1 MDRCMSTPRR
11 QPNEPLSTG
20 PAVELTGITRRF
32 GTVRAVDQ
40 VDLTIH
46 RGEFFSLLGPSGCG
60 KTTLLRIIA
69 GLELPNAGRVRIGGR
84 DATPLPAH
92 LRPVN
97 TVFQSY
103 ALFPHL
109 TVRENIEF
117 GLRMKKV
124 PNPDRAERVMRV
136 MEMARLTDLA
146 GRRPHQLSG
155 GQRQRVALA
164 RAVVNEPEVLLLDE
178 PLGALDLK
186 LRKQLQMELHALQRR
201 LGITFVYVTHDQE
214 EALAM
219 SDRVAVMNLGKI
231 EQAGP
236 PAEIYEQPHS
246 RFVAEFV
253 GASNL
258 ITGHVVRQD
267 SGEVIVETA
276 SGELRS
282 RLSSADKRY
291 APGAEAALAIRP
303 EKVQIVSEERAPNFN
318 SFKCRVADLIYS
330 GAGTEYILE
339 SAAGIIKAAVL
350 NVEWQQRGMRPGDSA
365 WIHLPPKALMVL

>member
-1 MDRCMSTPRR
+1 MPTPSR
-11 QPNEPLSTG
+11 QPNAPLSTE
-20 PAVELTGITRRF
+20 PAVELAGITRRF
-32 GTVRAVDQ
+32 GSVRAVEQ
-40 VDLTIH
+40 VDLTIC

-69 GLELPNAGRVRIGGR
+69 GLELPDSGQVRIGGR

-92 LRPVN
+92 MRPVN

-109 TVRENIEF
+109 TVRDNIEF

-124 PNPDRAERVMRV
+124 PNPDRRERVMRV
-136 MEMARLTDLA
+136 MEMVHLTDLA

-186 LRKQLQMELHALQRR
+186 LRKQLQMELHTLQRR

-214 EALAM
+214 EALAL

-236 PAEIYEQPHS
+236 PTEIYEQPRT

-253 GASNL
+253 GTSNL
-258 ITGHVVRQD
+258 IIGHVARQD
-267 SGEVIVETA
+267 SGEVMVETA
-276 SGELRS
+276 LGELRS
-282 RLSSADKRY
+282 RVSSADNRC
-291 APGAEAALAIRP
+291 APGAEVALAIRP
-303 EKVQIVSEERAPNFN
+303 EKVQIVPEKTAPKFN
-318 SFKCRVADLIYS
+318 SFKCRVVDLIYS
-330 GAGTEYILE
+330 GAGTEYIFE
-339 SAAGIIKAAVL
+339 SAAGMIKAAVL
-350 NVEWQQRGMRPGDSA
+350 NVELERRGMRPGDSA
-365 WIHLPPKALMVL
+365 WIHFPPKALTVL